1 MAIDI
6 NTANNIQ
13 KSRSGE
19 YALPFKDF
27 KKNKK
32 VEITA
37 SRAKIAEQRA
47 SASLESQSRIDNLK
61 TESETVTNNTPE
73 DQKGSGI
80 SKLKPSVDAQ
90 TKKIASLVIPN
101 LVTLAIGYA
110 GNNINL
116 GNNIDLC
123 PPEAITKST
132 LETLNNIVKF
142 INSSAETTDKIAIT
156 ATTAATIASTIQQ
169 ISTGL
174 ATAIPVISTAAKT
187 IPVIPGVVVSAL
199 DDLDYFNNLLLYKK
213 DGTAKL
219 PPIIAGVNAISLS
232 IAMFSL
238 NLKNAAAI
246 VEAITLKLQKCLPSY
261 DQNKIEQLSEIS
273 KQYVNYGVDDYNN
286 FDRSTYQGFIIKIE
300 TVPYTPTVNRT
311 RAVGYNSQGIPLI
324 QTELSFTS
332 NSQTLVSELKLII
345 DRDNLKA
352 Y

>member
-1 MAIDI
+1 MAIDL

-13 KSRSGE
+13 KSRSGD
-19 YALPFKDF
+19 YALPFKDS
-27 KKNKK
+27 NKK
-32 VEITA
+32 KKEELKA
-37 SRAKIAEQRA
+37 ARAKTAEQRA
-47 SASLESQSRIDNLK
+47 NASLEAKSRVDTLQ

-80 SKLKPSVDAQ
+80 SKLKPPVDAQ
-90 TKKIASLVIPN
+90 VKKIAALVIPN
-101 LVTLAIGYA
+101 LLTLAAGYI
-110 GNNINL
+110 GNNV
-116 GNNIDLC
+116 DLC
-123 PPEAITKST
+123 PPEAVTKST

-142 INSSAETTDKIAIT
+142 INSSAETTNKIALT
-156 ATTAATIASTIQQ
+156 ATTVSTIASTIQQ

-174 ATAIPVISTAAKT
+174 STAIPVISTAAKT

-219 PPIIAGVNAISLS
+219 PPIIGGVNAITLS

-238 NLKNAAAI
+238 NLKSAASI
-246 VEAITLKLQKCLPSY
+246 VEAISLKLQKCLPSY
-261 DQNKIEQLSEIS
+261 DQNKIEQLSEVS
-273 KQYVNYGVDDYNN
+273 KQYVNYGVDNYNN
-286 FDRSTYQGFIIKIE
+286 FDRSTYKGFIIKIE

-311 RAVGYNSQGIPLI
+311 KAVGYNSQGIPLI
-324 QTELSFTS
+324 QSELSFTS